1 MKLRLST
8 PVLLVLL
15 ALALFAI
22 ADKPKAKARPAA
34 PVAPKPPHARPM
46 NGGTAQERAAERI
59 RQMNEDRGAANLDY
73 LRSMRGKRTQQ

>member
-46 NGGTAQERAAERI
+46 AESAQQRADERIRRMNESRRESRSEFARSLRQERA
-59 RQMNEDRGAANLDY
+59 Q
-73 LRSMRGKRTQQ
+73 